1 MQSNRNNESEELKMD
16 NISVIEIFMASRRVG
31 RMALTPD
38 GLCGFEYDTDWIQ
51 TGFSISPYYLHLKPG
66 LIMAKRDPFSGN
78 FGVFDDSL
86 PDGWGNL
93 LLDRYLQEK
102 EIDPY
107 KLNVLE
113 RLSLIG
119 STGRGSLEYRPDK
132 SIATDDEFLDFNRLA
147 KEAENILESKESAGS
162 VDLLY
167 KYGGSSGGAR
177 PKVFA
182 KIDDREWLLKFK
194 ATYDPVNV
202 GETEYNYTLLARECG
217 IRMAETRLFDG
228 RYFGVERFDR
238 TPQGKIHT
246 ISAAGLL
253 HANYRIPSLDYS
265 ILLKLT
271 LNLTKDME
279 QVAQMFRLMVFNI
292 LISNRDDHAKNF
304 SFQWVNGVW
313 KLSPAYDLLPSSGF
327 NGYHTTT
334 INGKGEP
341 TFSDIIAVASEVGIT
356 KQRATQIT
364 EEVSEKCMKERMSMI
379 IVKTTRC

>member
-1 MQSNRNNESEELKMD
+1 MNNIPL
-16 NISVIEIFMASRRVG
+16 IEIFISGKYVG

-51 TGFSISPYYLHLKPG
+51 TGFSISPFHLPLKPG
-66 LIMAKRDPFSGN
+66 LIMAKRDPFDGN

-102 EIDPY
+102 GIYPY
-107 KLNVLE
+107 KLNILE

-119 STGRGSLEYRPDK
+119 STGRGALEYRPDK
-132 SIATDDEFLDFNRLA
+132 SIKADNEFIDFDHLA
-147 KEAENILESKESAGS
+147 KETEKILESKESTGS

-177 PKVFA
+177 PKVFIR
-182 KIDDREWLLKFK
+182 IDNREWLVKFK
-194 ATYDPVNV
+194 AAIDPVNV
-202 GETEYNYTLLARECG
+202 GEIEYNYSLLARECG
-217 IRMAETRLFDG
+217 IHMAETRLFDG
-228 RYFGVERFDR
+228 HYFGTERFDR
-238 TPQGKIHT
+238 TTQGKIHT
-246 ISAAGLL
+246 ISASGLL
-253 HANYRIPSLDYS
+253 HANYRIPSIDYS

-279 QVAQMFRLMVFNI
+279 QVTEMFRLMVFNI

-304 SFQWVNGVW
+304 SFQCMDGVW

-341 TFSDIIAVASEVGIT
+341 MLSDIIAVAAEVGIQ
-356 KQRATQIT
+356 KQNAIQIVQELTQ
-364 EEVSEKCMKERMSMI
+364 KCAERKSL
-379 IVKTTRC
+379 KYKLK

>member
-1 MQSNRNNESEELKMD
+1 
-16 NISVIEIFMASRRVG
+16 MAI
-31 RMALTPD
+31 TPD
-38 GLCGFEYDTDWIQ
+38 EVCGFEYDSDWIK
-51 TGFSISPYYLHLKPG
+51 TGFSISPFYMPLKSG
-66 LIMAKRDPFSGN
+66 LIMAKRDPFWGN

-102 EIDPY
+102 GIDPY
-107 KLNVLE
+107 KLSILE

-119 STGRGSLEYRPDK
+119 STGRGALEYRPDK
-132 SIATDDEFLDFNRLA
+132 SIITNDEFIEFDRLA
-147 KEAENILESKESAGS
+147 KEAEKILESKESEGS

-182 KIDDREWLLKFK
+182 RIDGREWLVKFK
-194 ATYDPVNV
+194 ATNDPVNV
-202 GETEYNYTLLARECG
+202 GEIEYNYSLLAKECG
-217 IRMAETRLFDG
+217 IRMAETRLFND

-238 TPQGKIHT
+238 TPHGKIHT

-279 QVAQMFRLMVFNI
+279 QVISMFRLMIFNI

-304 SFQWVNGVW
+304 SFQWINGTW

-341 TFSDIIAVASEVGIT
+341 ELSDIITVASEVGI
-356 KQRATQIT
+356 QRQNAIQIVQ
-364 EEVSEKCMKERMSMI
+364 EVSNKCIER
-379 IVKTTRC
+379 KCLNYKLK

>member
-1 MQSNRNNESEELKMD
+1 
-16 NISVIEIFMASRRVG
+16 
-31 RMALTPD
+31 
-38 GLCGFEYDTDWIQ
+38 
-51 TGFSISPYYLHLKPG
+51 LKPG
-66 LIMAKRDPFSGN
+66 LIIAKRDPFKGN

-102 EIDPY
+102 GINPY
-107 KLNVLE
+107 KLNILE

-119 STGRGSLEYRPDK
+119 STGRGALEYRPDK
-132 SIATDDEFLDFNRLA
+132 SIVADNEFRDFDLLA
-147 KEAENILESKESAGS
+147 REAKKMLESKESDGS
-162 VDLLY
+162 VDILY
-167 KYGGSSGGAR
+167 KCGGSSGGAR

-182 KIDDREWLLKFK
+182 KIDGSEWLVKFK
-194 ATYDPVNV
+194 ATSDPANV
-202 GETEYNYTLLARECG
+202 GEIEYNYSILAKECG

-228 RYFGVERFDR
+228 HYFGVERFDR

-265 ILLKLT
+265 LLLKLT

-279 QVAQMFRLMVFNI
+279 QVAEIFRLMVFNI

-304 SFQWVNGVW
+304 SFQWVNGAW

-334 INGKGEP
+334 INSKGEP
-341 TFSDIIAVASEVGIT
+341 ELADVIAVANEIGLS
-356 KQRATQIT
+356 KRYATQIIEELT
-364 EEVSEKCMKERMSMI
+364 E
-379 IVKTTRC
+379 RCLARNMAKFELR

>member
-1 MQSNRNNESEELKMD
+1 MSDKR
-16 NISVIEIFMASRRVG
+16 IG
-31 RMALTPD
+31 RMAITPD
-38 GLCGFEYDTDWIQ
+38 EVCGFEYDSDWIK
-51 TGFSISPYYLHLKPG
+51 TGFSISPFYMPLKSG
-66 LIMAKRDPFSGN
+66 LIMAKRDPFWGN

-93 LLDRYLQEK
+93 LLERYLQEK
-102 EIDPY
+102 GIDPY
-107 KLNVLE
+107 KLSILE

-119 STGRGSLEYRPDK
+119 STGRGALEYRPDK
-132 SIATDDEFLDFNRLA
+132 SIITNDEFIEFDRLA
-147 KEAENILESKESAGS
+147 KEAEKILESKESEGS

-182 KIDDREWLLKFK
+182 RIDGREWLVKFK
-194 ATYDPVNV
+194 ATNDPVNV
-202 GETEYNYTLLARECG
+202 GEIEYNYSLLAKECG
-217 IRMAETRLFDG
+217 IRMAETRLFND

-238 TPQGKIHT
+238 TPHGKIHT

-279 QVAQMFRLMVFNI
+279 QVISMFRLMIFNI

-304 SFQWVNGVW
+304 SFQWINGTW

-341 TFSDIIAVASEVGIT
+341 ELSDIITVASEVGI
-356 KQRATQIT
+356 QRQNAIQIVQ
-364 EEVSEKCMKERMSMI
+364 EVSNKCIER
-379 IVKTTRC
+379 KCLNYKLK

>member
-1 MQSNRNNESEELKMD
+1 MD
-16 NISVIEIFMASRRVG
+16 SISIVEIFISDRRVG
-31 RMALTPD
+31 RMALTPE
-38 GLCGFEYDTDWIQ
+38 GLCGFEYDADWIQ
-51 TGFSISPYYLHLKPG
+51 SGFSISPFYLPLKSG
-66 LIMAKRDPFSGN
+66 LMLAKRDPFVGN

-102 EIDPY
+102 GIDPY
-107 KLNVLE
+107 KLNILE

-119 STGRGSLEYRPDK
+119 STGRGALEYRPDK
-132 SIATDDEFLDFNRLA
+132 SIATDDEFLDFDRLA
-147 KEAENILESKESAGS
+147 KETEKILESKESDGS

-182 KIDDREWLLKFK
+182 KIDGREWLVKFK
-194 ATYDPVNV
+194 ATSDPVNV
-202 GETEYNYTLLARECG
+202 GEIEYNYSLLAKECG
-217 IRMAETRLFDG
+217 IQMAETRLFDD

-253 HANYRIPSLDYS
+253 NANYRIPSLDYS
-265 ILLKLT
+265 LLLKLT

-279 QVAQMFRLMVFNI
+279 QVTEMFRLMVFNI

-304 SFQWVNGVW
+304 SFQWIDGMW

-341 TFSDIIAVASEVGIT
+341 MFADMLAVATEIGLS
-356 KQRATQIT
+356 KQSAIQII
-364 EEVSEKCMKERMSMI
+364 EELIERCAANKMSKFKI
-379 IVKTTRC
+379 K

>member
-1 MQSNRNNESEELKMD
+1 M
-16 NISVIEIFMASRRVG
+16 IEIFISDSRVG
-31 RMALTPD
+31 RMALTPG
-38 GLCGFEYDTDWIQ
+38 GLCGFEYDVDWIQ
-51 TGFSISPYYLHLKPG
+51 SGFSISPFYLPLKPG
-66 LIMAKRDPFSGN
+66 LIMAKRDPFAGN

-102 EIDPY
+102 GIDPY
-107 KLNVLE
+107 RLNVLE

-119 STGRGSLEYRPDK
+119 STGRGALEYRPDK
-132 SIATDDEFLDFNRLA
+132 SIATEDEFLNFDRLA
-147 KEAENILESKESAGS
+147 KEVEKVLESKESAGS

-182 KIDDREWLLKFK
+182 RIDGREWLVKFK
-194 ATYDPVNV
+194 ATSDPVNV
-202 GETEYNYTLLARECG
+202 GEIEYNYSLLAKECG
-217 IRMAETRLFDG
+217 VRMAETRLFDG

-238 TPQGKIHT
+238 IPQHKIHT

-265 ILLKLT
+265 LLLKLT

-279 QVAQMFRLMVFNI
+279 QVAQMFRIMVFNI
-292 LISNRDDHAKNF
+292 LISNRDDHSKNF
-304 SFQWVNGVW
+304 SFQWIDGEW

-341 TFSDIIAVASEVGIT
+341 TLADVIAVATEVGLS
-356 KQRATQIT
+356 KQSATQII
-364 EEVSEKCMKERMSMI
+364 EELTDKCATRKM
-379 IVKTTRC
+379 VKFKL

>member
-1 MQSNRNNESEELKMD
+1 MIEVF
-16 NISVIEIFMASRRVG
+16 ISDRRVG
-31 RMALTPD
+31 RMALTPE
-38 GLCGFEYDTDWIQ
+38 GVCGFEYDADWIQ
-51 TGFSISPYYLHLKPG
+51 SGFSISPFYLPLKPG
-66 LIMAKRDPFSGN
+66 LIMAKRDPFAGN

-102 EIDPY
+102 GIDPY
-107 KLNVLE
+107 KLNILE

-119 STGRGSLEYRPDK
+119 STGRGALEYRPDK
-132 SIATDDEFLDFNRLA
+132 SVATDDEFLDFDRLA
-147 KEAENILESKESAGS
+147 KEAEKILESKESTGS
-162 VDLLY
+162 IDLLY

-182 KIDDREWLLKFK
+182 KIDDREWLVKFK
-194 ATYDPVNV
+194 ATNDPVNV
-202 GETEYNYTLLARECG
+202 GEIEHNYSLLAKECG
-217 IRMAETRLFDG
+217 VRMVETRLFDD

-238 TPQGKIHT
+238 TPLGKIHT

-265 ILLKLT
+265 LLLKLT
-271 LNLTKDME
+271 LNLTKDMG
-279 QVAQMFRLMVFNI
+279 QVDEMFRLMVFNI

-304 SFQWVNGVW
+304 SFQLVDGAW
-313 KLSPAYDLLPSSGF
+313 KLSPAYDLLPSNGF

-341 TFSDIIAVASEVGIT
+341 TLSDIIIVATEIGLS
-356 KQRATQIT
+356 KQSATQIIEKLT
-364 EEVSEKCMKERMSMI
+364 EIC
-379 IVKTTRC
+379 TTRKMAKFKLR

>member
-1 MQSNRNNESEELKMD
+1 MN
-16 NISVIEIFMASRRVG
+16 NISTIEIFMSDKRIG
-31 RMALTPD
+31 RMAITPD
-38 GLCGFEYDTDWIQ
+38 EVCGFEYDSDWIK
-51 TGFSISPYYLHLKPG
+51 TGFSISPFYMPLKSG
-66 LIMAKRDPFSGN
+66 LIMAKRDPFRGN

-102 EIDPY
+102 GIDPY
-107 KLNVLE
+107 KLSILE

-119 STGRGSLEYRPDK
+119 STGRGALEYRPDK
-132 SIATDDEFLDFNRLA
+132 SIITNDEFIEFDRLA
-147 KEAENILESKESAGS
+147 KEAEKILESKESEGS

-182 KIDDREWLLKFK
+182 RIDGREWLVKFK
-194 ATYDPVNV
+194 ATNDPVNV
-202 GETEYNYTLLARECG
+202 GEIEYNYSLLAKECG
-217 IRMAETRLFDG
+217 IRMAETRLFND

-238 TPQGKIHT
+238 TPHGKIHT

-279 QVAQMFRLMVFNI
+279 QVISMFRLMVFNI

-304 SFQWVNGVW
+304 SFQWINGTW

-341 TFSDIIAVASEVGIT
+341 ELSDIITVASEVGI
-356 KQRATQIT
+356 QRQNAIQIVQ
-364 EEVSEKCMKERMSMI
+364 EVSNKCIER
-379 IVKTTRC
+379 KCLNYKLR